1 MSQSS
6 SSHIIMYKHVPESN
20 SILHFLL
27 CPWQPV
33 WRNAEGEIWHTDL
46 FWTVWLKASTISS
59 HLYRYVIV
67 TGEHSDFTVS
77 RTMMWGRD
85 KGMVKIFHQ
94 TCDLTGRLHA
104 GLSISQLLH
113 ATANT
118 LHRLLW
124 GRVQRNKPLS
134 DWMQC
139 ATVAQSIAAKKTAT
153 DWQLGQR
160 THRRTRG
167 FTNLPVEMTA

>member
-1 MSQSS
+1 
-6 SSHIIMYKHVPESN
+6 MYKHVPESN

-77 RTMMWGRD
+77 STMMWGRD

-118 LHRLLW
+118 LHSLLW

-134 DWMQC
+134 HWMQC
-139 ATVAQSIAAKKTAT
+139 ATAAQSIAAKKTAT